1 MNKELTVN
9 KSDTRHYIGLLEKPE
24 ELFNWLYRINE
35 SDKGLNYFLI
45 LVLSLSS
52 ISITLD
58 DPKLKKLK
66 WYKPESEIK

>member
-9 KSDTRHYIGLLEKPE
+9 KSDTRRYVGLLEKPE

-52 ISITLD
+52 TSITLD
-58 DPKLKKLK
+58 DPRLKKLRLV
-66 WYKPESEIK
+66 EAQA

>member
-9 KSDTRHYIGLLEKPE
+9 KSDTRRYVGLLEKPE

-58 DPKLKKLK
+58 DPRLKKLRLV
-66 WYKPESEIK
+66 EAQA

>member
-9 KSDTRHYIGLLEKPE
+9 KSDTRRYVGLLEKPE
-24 ELFNWLYRINE
+24 ELFTRLYRINE

-58 DPKLKKLK
+58 DPRLKKLRLV
-66 WYKPESEIK
+66 EAQA